1 MPIYQGTKAV
11 AVESLSADLPR
22 QSQSRVFRQTSQV
35 MTRLTRILDLMRTKL
50 SRFQGPLCLLRAVD
64 RFACLF
70 CSLASLLLLNPLLL
84 LDHLDVQRVRQNRRD
99 ARELVQFC
107 ESRASSTFI
116 KLFGAGVW
124 AEESENAVLGNDSR
138 CPDSCIDE
146 NINTSPP

>member
-1 MPIYQGTKAV
+1 MHGKSPYIECRFTKAPR
-11 AVESLSADLPR
+11 LSQP
-22 QSQSRVFRQTSQV
+22 RVFRQTSQV
-35 MTRLTRILDLMRTKL
+35 MTRLTRILDLTRTKL

-84 LDHLDVQRVRQNRRD
+84 LDHLNVKRVRQNRRD